1 MGSFTLDLE
10 RFGVK
15 TKEKMRLVVSKIA
28 LDLLSRIVARSPV
41 DTGRFRANNQIDINS
56 ISGGAVLEF
65 EAHGDGS
72 ITVGRGSEKLGSYKL
87 GDTIF
92 IYNNVEYAIPLE
104 YGHSKQAP
112 AGVYRISV
120 EELIAHFSSISGG
133 AQ

>member
-10 RFGVK
+10 RFGAK
-15 TKEKMRLVVSKIA
+15 TKETMRLVVSKIA
-28 LDLLSRIVARSPV
+28 LDLLSRIVVRSPV

-65 EAHGDGS
+65 EARGDGGV
-72 ITVGRGSEKLGSYKL
+72 TVNRGSEKLGSYKL

-112 AGVYRISV
+112 TGVYRISV
-120 EELIAHFSSISGG
+120 EELIAHFSSVAGG
-133 AQ
+133 AK

>member
-1 MGSFTLDLE
+1 VGSFTLDLE
-10 RFGVK
+10 RFGAK
-15 TKEKMRLVVSKIA
+15 TKEKMRLVVSKVA

-56 ISGGAVLEF
+56 ISGGAILEF
-65 EAHGDGS
+65 EARGDGK
-72 ITVGRGSEKLGSYKL
+72 ITVNRGSEKLGSYKL

-112 AGVYRISV
+112 TGVYRISV
-120 EELIAHFSSISGG
+120 EELIAHFSTVAGG
-133 AQ
+133 SK